1 MSLREKVS
9 SLVNTNFP
17 AIARARLTDGESF
30 LESGAI
36 DSFGVMELVS
46 QLDRT
51 FGIKTDDDDL
61 MPDNFDSIELIVGY
75 LRRKGVAE

>member
-1 MSLREKVS
+1 MSLRDRVS
-9 SLVNTNFP
+9 TLVNTNFP
-17 AIARARLTDGESF
+17 AIARSRLKDSDSF

-51 FGIKTDDDDL
+51 FNIKTNDDDL
-61 MPDNFDSIELIVGY
+61 MPDNFDSVELIVAY